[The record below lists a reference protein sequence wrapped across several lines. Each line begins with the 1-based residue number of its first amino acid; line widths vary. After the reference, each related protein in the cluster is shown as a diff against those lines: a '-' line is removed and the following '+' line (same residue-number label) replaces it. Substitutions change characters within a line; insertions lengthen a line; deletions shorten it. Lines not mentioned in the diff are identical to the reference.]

1 MTIHC
6 PSCGH
11 ESSPDQ
17 KFCRKCGFNLEPVNK
32 LVADGRDL
40 EVNPEKLAGDRAIL
54 RRMYRWMM
62 WGFLILL
69 IGLVMLVS
77 AKAFELPK
85 FLGPLAS
92 FLLIGGTAVATYGV
106 LAALRDGISSSKT
119 LPRASARQSEL
130 PPAQTNELSS
140 GSAPLSPPSVTERT
154 TQLIGDDTG
163 HPS

>member
-40 EVNPEKLAGDRAIL
+40 EVNAQKLEGDGAIL

-85 FLGPLAS
+85 FLAPLAS
-92 FLLIGGTAVATYGV
+92 FLLIGGTAAVAYGV
-106 LAALRDGISSSKT
+106 LAALRDGVVASKK
-119 LPRASARQSEL
+119 LPRATNARSEL
-130 PPAQTNELSS
+130 AGSQTAELPDNSVPIS
-140 GSAPLSPPSVTERT
+140 LPSVTERT
-154 TQLIGDDTG
+154 TQLIGEENKQ
-163 HPS
+163 

>member
-40 EVNPEKLAGDRAIL
+40 EVNAEKLEGDGAIL

-92 FLLIGGTAVATYGV
+92 FLLIGGTAAVAYGV
-106 LAALRDGISSSKT
+106 LAALRDGAVSSKK
-119 LPRASARQSEL
+119 LPRATNARSEL
-130 PPAQTNELSS
+130 AGSQTAELPNSS
-140 GSAPLSPPSVTERT
+140 VPISLPSVTERT
-154 TQLIGDDTG
+154 TQLIGEENKQ
-163 HPS
+163 P